1 MTNRLFDAFDLPD
14 WLGTE
19 RVTWHSLVALDTG
32 HQIEGEIRGP
42 AGRAQTFDLL
52 AVDAAYPTIVCSD
65 AERHDAHQ
73 AWQFG
78 EVILLSISD
87 RVAAAVPTS
96 SFDANLACEAL
107 RRVARSVGADAS
119 RFSVSLSL

>member
-1 MTNRLFDAFDLPD
+1 MSTRLYDAFDLPD

-19 RVTWHSLVALDTG
+19 PVTWHGLEALDSGRHITG
-32 HQIEGEIRGP
+32 VMRGP
-42 AGRAQTFDLL
+42 DGRSHPFDLL
-52 AVDAAYPTIVCSD
+52 AVDSAYPTVVCSD

-78 EVILLSISD
+78 EIILLLVGE
-87 RVAAAVPTS
+87 RVAAAVPAS
-96 SFDANLACEAL
+96 RFDANLGCEAI
-107 RRVARSVGADAS
+107 RRVAKSVGADSS